1 VMTREGQAGLAAVS
15 RRTALRL
22 SVAAVAAGGTALLAA
37 CGGSPAVTGTASVAS
52 TAAAATT
59 GTASSAPAT
68 VSAASTKAATSASS
82 AVTSS
87 ATASSAVTSSAA
99 SAAATTSAAA
109 ATSSTVA
116 NVVPKAGTVNFWAY
130 ISNPAEAGQYDGYA
144 KKYVAANPGKQVA
157 VSGTGGDY
165 YTKLE
170 TMMASGSPP
179 DMVMLNNIVFPSYAA
194 KDTLQDLSSLIAR
207 DKYSLDDFYPI
218 TYTAFEWKGA
228 KLGLSTDLY
237 VVGFYYVP
245 QMFQAAGIKEPD
257 ATWTWNDVQEAAIK
271 LTKPDK
277 SQFGVRV
284 YNDYARWCTVT
295 WDYGADFFDKDESP
309 TKAMFAQQGVID
321 AITLWTNMVNK
332 DHSSPSAADLK
343 ANPNL
348 GGFWFGTYAMD
359 LVDGPTILSLVQKN
373 KSSLAWAVAP
383 YPKGPSGKNT
393 TAAFPDGLQIPKG
406 SKETDNAWDFLK
418 YLVSPDFLTG
428 FAADTGR
435 MPSRKSLAE
444 GPAYQKPFKDAGVQ
458 HTDQIPLAATY
469 SRVVANSGANLD
481 IRTIANKEMTQSW
494 NGTRAVKD
502 SLQAIDQQVQ
512 PLLDQLAK

>member
-1 VMTREGQAGLAAVS
+1 MTREGQAGLAAVS

-99 SAAATTSAAA
+99 SAAATTSAAS

-194 KDTLQDLSSLIAR
+194 KDT
-207 DKYSLDDFYPI
+207 
-218 TYTAFEWKGA
+218 
-228 KLGLSTDLY
+228 
-237 VVGFYYVP
+237 
-245 QMFQAAGIKEPD
+245 
-257 ATWTWNDVQEAAIK
+257 
-271 LTKPDK
+271 
-277 SQFGVRV
+277 
-284 YNDYARWCTVT
+284 
-295 WDYGADFFDKDESP
+295 
-309 TKAMFAQQGVID
+309 
-321 AITLWTNMVNK
+321 
-332 DHSSPSAADLK
+332 
-343 ANPNL
+343 
-348 GGFWFGTYAMD
+348 
-359 LVDGPTILSLVQKN
+359 
-373 KSSLAWAVAP
+373 
-383 YPKGPSGKNT
+383 
-393 TAAFPDGLQIPKG
+393 
-406 SKETDNAWDFLK
+406 
-418 YLVSPDFLTG
+418 
-428 FAADTGR
+428 
-435 MPSRKSLAE
+435 
-444 GPAYQKPFKDAGVQ
+444 
-458 HTDQIPLAATY
+458 
-469 SRVVANSGANLD
+469 
-481 IRTIANKEMTQSW
+481 
-494 NGTRAVKD
+494 
-502 SLQAIDQQVQ
+502 
-512 PLLDQLAK
+512 

>member
-1 VMTREGQAGLAAVS
+1 MTVEGRTGPASAVS
-15 RRTALRL
+15 RRMALRL
-22 SVAAVAAGGTALLAA
+22 SVAAVAASGTALLAA
-37 CGGSPAVTGTASVAS
+37 CGGSPAVAGTASVAS

-68 VSAASTKAATSASS
+68 VSVASSKAATSASR
-82 AVTSS
+82 
-87 ATASSAVTSSAA
+87 
-99 SAAATTSAAA
+99 AAATTS
-109 ATSSTVA
+109 SVA
-116 NVVPKAGTVNFWAY
+116 NVGPKPGTVNFWAY

-144 KKYVAANPGKQVA
+144 KKYVAANSGKQVA

-170 TMMASGSPP
+170 TMMASGAPP

-284 YNDYARWCTVT
+284 YNDYARWCMVV

-332 DHSSPSAADLK
+332 DHSSPTSAELK

-373 KSSLAWAVAP
+373 KSSLTWAVAP

-406 SKETDNAWDFLK
+406 SKETDNAWEFLK
-418 YLVSPDFLTG
+418 YLVSPDFLIG

-444 GPAYQKPFKDAGVQ
+444 GAAYQKPFKDAGVQ
-458 HTDQIPLAATY
+458 QTDQIPLAATY

-481 IRTIANKEMTQSW
+481 IRSIANKEMTQSW
-494 NGTRAVKD
+494 EGTRAVKD

-512 PLLDQLAK
+512 PLLDKLAQ